1 MDEQIKFLNNFILI
15 EEQLY
20 DVYQKLKEIEIAGNN
35 ENIALLKELN
45 DLYEAEK
52 KIINTIPNDLDE
64 VSALQLVLFLTPDKL
79 SYSVLEEKQAYIEL
93 RMMSHLEHLAEIL
106 EAKEELY
113 DEEDDYDIDR
123 PTLNTTVEQ
132 EVSKNSAIEFYKRLQ
147 NRIDNASQDKD
158 ALINEKYDMLY
169 TLPLLNSEALCTG
182 FTFQDSIIA
191 DSAIVASNLGITQT
205 IYEIEY
211 LLYMREM
218 VYDTIETL
226 AILERAETD
235 LSQKRVDFK
244 IEDLHLEIALSY
256 FGFVNLYNLKEK
268 TLKNLE
274 AKGMKNSATYFI
286 VQTNFD
292 EAIKFACNYP
302 RKLKTKPHIKTI
314 EPGVIRVEA
323 S

>member
-132 EVSKNSAIEFYKRLQ
+132 EVSKNFAIEFYKRLQ

-218 VYDTIETL
+218 VYDTIEKL

>member
-132 EVSKNSAIEFYKRLQ
+132 EVSKNFAIEFYKRLQ

>member
-123 PTLNTTVEQ
+123 PTLNTTIEQ
-132 EVSKNSAIEFYKRLQ
+132 EVSKNFAIEFYKRLQ